1 VNDNTKLDTHLY
13 SKISPTSYPCKML
26 AQMGFYNN
34 INNSEMLSRLAKLV
48 FATYLPPK
56 IDVSLS
62 VTRGRRH

>member
-1 VNDNTKLDTHLY
+1 
-13 SKISPTSYPCKML
+13 ML

-48 FATYLPPK
+48 FATYRPPK